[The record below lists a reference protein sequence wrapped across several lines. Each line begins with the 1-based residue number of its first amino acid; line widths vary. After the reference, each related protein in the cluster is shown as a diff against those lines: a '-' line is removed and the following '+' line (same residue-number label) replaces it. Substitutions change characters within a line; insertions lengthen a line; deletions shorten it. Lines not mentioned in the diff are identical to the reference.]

1 MSRTTIGLIVGLVLG
16 VVAVTHGF
24 LAFLSVAFIGA
35 VGLVAGMV
43 LEGKLDVSTVLARE
57 RSRR

>member
-16 VVAVTHGF
+16 VVAVTLGF

-35 VGLVAGMV
+35 VGLITGMV
-43 LEGKLDVSTVLARE
+43 LEGRLDVSTVLARE
-57 RSRR
+57 RSHR